1 LNHDKQKSKIVFVKD
16 RNKAKN
22 WLALISTDITL
33 SDEEIIRI
41 YGKRWDI
48 EVFFK
53 MNKSFLNLAKEF
65 QGRSYDSMVAH
76 TTIVFTRYIMLS
88 TQSRNNEDLRTIGG
102 LFFNCC
108 DELQD
113 IKFIEAIQVIL
124 GLLKN
129 ALQEKLSLTKE
140 QINSFLD
147 YFISTLPAFLKE
159 RLVFLPCES

>member
-1 LNHDKQKSKIVFVKD
+1 
-16 RNKAKN
+16 
-22 WLALISTDITL
+22 
-33 SDEEIIRI
+33 
-41 YGKRWDI
+41 
-48 EVFFK
+48 

-76 TTIVFTRYIMLS
+76 TSIVFTRYIMLS

-113 IKFIEAIQVIL
+113 IQFLEAIQVIL
-124 GLLKN
+124 DLLKN

-159 RLVFLPCES
+159 KLVFLPCES

>member
-1 LNHDKQKSKIVFVKD
+1 MVL
-16 RNKAKN
+16 
-22 WLALISTDITL
+22 LIL
-33 SDEEIIRI
+33 Q
-41 YGKRWDI
+41 
-48 EVFFK
+48 VFFK

-65 QGRSYDSMVAH
+65 QGRSYNSMVAH

-102 LFFNCC
+102 LFFDCC

-113 IKFIEAIQVIL
+113 IQFFEAIEIIL
-124 GLLKN
+124 ELLKN

-147 YFISTLPAFLKE
+147 YFISTLPTFIKE
-159 RLVFLPCES
+159 RLVFLSCES